1 MTNYFECRVSY
12 DKTLESGAI
21 KQVTES
27 YLVEAMSFTEAEA
40 RITQQMQPYM
50 SGEFSVSAVN
60 RRKYED
66 VLLDDD
72 RDKLDDDRDKLYHV
86 KLMFITIDEK
96 TAAEKRKP
104 KPSYLLVQARDI
116 ADVLSQVE
124 ILMSDSVTNY
134 DIVSVSESRILDV
147 FVCNDKAE

>member
-66 VLLDDD
+66 VLLDDE
-72 RDKLDDDRDKLYHV
+72 RDKLYHV

-96 TAAEKRKP
+96 TAAEKR

-124 ILMSDSVTNY
+124 ILMSDSVTDY
-134 DIVSVSESRILDV
+134 DIVSVNESRILDV
-147 FVCNDKAE
+147 FMYNNKAE

>member
-72 RDKLDDDRDKLYHV
+72 RDKLYHV

-104 KPSYLLVQARDI
+104 SYLLVQACSI

-124 ILMSDSVTNY
+124 VLMRDSVTDY

-147 FVCNDKAE
+147 FMYDNKAE

>member
-27 YLVEAMSFTEAEA
+27 YLVEAMSVTEAEA

-66 VLLDDD
+66 VLLDDY
-72 RDKLDDDRDKLYHV
+72 RDKLYHV

-104 KPSYLLVQARDI
+104 FYLLVQARDI

-124 ILMSDSVTNY
+124 ILMSDSVTDY

>member
-40 RITQQMQPYM
+40 RITEEMQPYM

-66 VLLDDD
+66 VLLN
-72 RDKLDDDRDKLYHV
+72 DDRDKLYHV

-96 TAAEKRKP
+96 TATEKR

-124 ILMSDSVTNY
+124 ILMSDSVTDY

>member
-66 VLLDDD
+66 VLLDDY
-72 RDKLDDDRDKLYHV
+72 RDKLYHV

-96 TAAEKRKP
+96 TAAEKR

-124 ILMSDSVTNY
+124 ILMSDSVTDY

-147 FVCNDKAE
+147 FVCNDKA

>member
-1 MTNYFECRVSY
+1 MTNYFECRVNY

-40 RITQQMQPYM
+40 RITKEMQPYM

-72 RDKLDDDRDKLYHV
+72 RDKLYHV

-96 TAAEKRKP
+96 TAAEKR

-124 ILMSDSVTNY
+124 ILMRDSVTDY

-147 FVCNDKAE
+147 FMYDNKAE

>member
-40 RITQQMQPYM
+40 RITEEMQPYM

-72 RDKLDDDRDKLYHV
+72 RDKLYHV

-96 TAAEKRKP
+96 TATEKR

-124 ILMSDSVTNY
+124 WLMSDSVTDY

-147 FVCNDKAE
+147 FMYNNKAE

>member
-40 RITQQMQPYM
+40 RITEEMQPYM

-72 RDKLDDDRDKLYHV
+72 RDKLYHV

-104 KPSYLLVQARDI
+104 SYLLVQACDI

-124 ILMSDSVTNY
+124 VLMSDSVTDY

-147 FVCNDKAE
+147 FMYNNKAE

>member
-40 RITQQMQPYM
+40 RITEEMQPYM

-66 VLLDDD
+66 VLLN
-72 RDKLDDDRDKLYHV
+72 DDRDKLYHV

-96 TAAEKRKP
+96 TATEKR

-124 ILMSDSVTNY
+124 ILMSDSVTDY
-134 DIVSVSESRILDV
+134 DIVSVNESRILDV
-147 FVCNDKAE
+147 FMCNDKAE

>member
-72 RDKLDDDRDKLYHV
+72 RDKLYHV

-104 KPSYLLVQARDI
+104 SYLLVQARDI

-124 ILMSDSVTNY
+124 MLMSDSVTNY

>member
-12 DKTLESGAI
+12 GITLESGAI

-40 RITQQMQPYM
+40 RITKEMQPYM

-66 VLLDDD
+66 VLLDDY
-72 RDKLDDDRDKLYHV
+72 RDKLYHV

-96 TAAEKRKP
+96 TAAEKR

-124 ILMSDSVTNY
+124 ILMSDSVTDY

>member
-66 VLLDDD
+66 VLPGTDD
-72 RDKLDDDRDKLYHV
+72 REKFYHV
-86 KLMFITIDEK
+86 KLVFIAIDEK

-104 KPSYLLVQARDI
+104 SYLLVQACSI

-124 ILMSDSVTNY
+124 VLMSDSVTDY

-147 FVCNDKAE
+147 FMYDNKAE

>member
-50 SGEFSVSAVN
+50 SGDFTVSAVN

-66 VLLDDD
+66 VLLDPQCD
-72 RDKLDDDRDKLYHV
+72 RLYHV
-86 KLMFITIDEK
+86 KIVFITIDEK

-104 KPSYLLVQARDI
+104 SYMLVQSVDI
-116 ADVLSQVE
+116 DHALRKVE
-124 ILMSDSVTNY
+124 FCMASCVTDY

>member
-72 RDKLDDDRDKLYHV
+72 RDKLYHV

-104 KPSYLLVQARDI
+104 FYLLVQARDI

-124 ILMSDSVTNY
+124 ILMSDSVTDY

-147 FVCNDKAE
+147 FMYNNKAE

>member
-40 RITQQMQPYM
+40 RITEEMQPYM

-72 RDKLDDDRDKLYHV
+72 RDKLYHV

-96 TAAEKRKP
+96 TAAEKR

>member
-72 RDKLDDDRDKLYHV
+72 RDKLYHV

-96 TAAEKRKP
+96 TAAEKR

-124 ILMSDSVTNY
+124 ILMSDSVTDY

-147 FVCNDKAE
+147 FMYDNKAE

>member
-27 YLVEAMSFTEAEA
+27 YLVEAMSVTEAEA

-66 VLLDDD
+66 VLLDDY
-72 RDKLDDDRDKLYHV
+72 RDKLYHV

-96 TAAEKRKP
+96 TAAEKR

>member
-1 MTNYFECRVSY
+1 MDTC
-12 DKTLESGAI
+12 A
-21 KQVTES
+21 
-27 YLVEAMSFTEAEA
+27 EAEA

-72 RDKLDDDRDKLYHV
+72 RDKLYHV

-96 TAAEKRKP
+96 TAAEKR

-124 ILMSDSVTNY
+124 ILMSDSVTDY

>member
-12 DKTLESGAI
+12 DKTLESGAV

-50 SGEFSVSAVN
+50 SGDFTVSAVN

-66 VLLDDD
+66 VL
-72 RDKLDDDRDKLYHV
+72 LDDDRDKLYHV

-104 KPSYLLVQARDI
+104 SYLLVQARDI

-124 ILMSDSVTNY
+124 ILMSDSVTDY

>member
-1 MTNYFECRVSY
+1 M
-12 DKTLESGAI
+12 
-21 KQVTES
+21 TES

-66 VLLDDD
+66 VLPGTDD
-72 RDKLDDDRDKLYHV
+72 REKFYHV
-86 KLMFITIDEK
+86 KLVFITIDEK

-104 KPSYLLVQARDI
+104 SYLLVQACSI
-116 ADVLSQVE
+116 ADVLSQVGV
-124 ILMSDSVTNY
+124 LMSDSVTDY

-147 FVCNDKAE
+147 FMYDNKAE

>member
-72 RDKLDDDRDKLYHV
+72 RDKLYHV
-86 KLMFITIDEK
+86 KLVFITIDEK

-104 KPSYLLVQARDI
+104 SYLLVQACSI

-124 ILMSDSVTNY
+124 VLMRDSVTDY

-147 FVCNDKAE
+147 FMYDNKAE

>member
-12 DKTLESGAI
+12 DKTLESGAV

-72 RDKLDDDRDKLYHV
+72 RDKLYHV

-96 TAAEKRKP
+96 TAAEKR

-124 ILMSDSVTNY
+124 ILMSDSVTDY

>member
-72 RDKLDDDRDKLYHV
+72 RDKLYHV

-104 KPSYLLVQARDI
+104 FYLLVQARDI

-147 FVCNDKAE
+147 FVCNDKA

>member
-72 RDKLDDDRDKLYHV
+72 RDKLYHV

-96 TAAEKRKP
+96 TAAEKR

-124 ILMSDSVTNY
+124 ILMSDSVTDY

>member
-40 RITQQMQPYM
+40 RITKEMQPYM

-72 RDKLDDDRDKLYHV
+72 RDKLYHV
-86 KLMFITIDEK
+86 KLVFITIDEK

-104 KPSYLLVQARDI
+104 SYLLVQACSI

-124 ILMSDSVTNY
+124 VLMRDSVTDY

-147 FVCNDKAE
+147 FMYDNKAE

>member
-72 RDKLDDDRDKLYHV
+72 RDKLYHV

-96 TAAEKRKP
+96 TAAEKR

>member
-27 YLVEAMSFTEAEA
+27 YLVEAMSVTEAEA

-66 VLLDDD
+66 VLLDDY
-72 RDKLDDDRDKLYHV
+72 RDKLYHV

-96 TAAEKRKP
+96 TAAEKR

-124 ILMSDSVTNY
+124 ILMSDSVTDY

>member
-40 RITQQMQPYM
+40 RITEEMQPYM

-72 RDKLDDDRDKLYHV
+72 RDKLYHV

-104 KPSYLLVQARDI
+104 FYLLVQARDI

>member
-21 KQVTES
+21 KQVAES

-66 VLLDDD
+66 VLLN
-72 RDKLDDDRDKLYHV
+72 DDRDKLYHV

-96 TAAEKRKP
+96 TATEKR

-124 ILMSDSVTNY
+124 ILMSDSVTDY
-134 DIVSVSESRILDV
+134 DIVSVNESRILDV
-147 FVCNDKAE
+147 FMYNNKAE

>member
-72 RDKLDDDRDKLYHV
+72 RDKLYHV

-104 KPSYLLVQARDI
+104 SYLLVQACSI
-116 ADVLSQVE
+116 ADVLSQVGV
-124 ILMSDSVTNY
+124 LMRDSVTDY

-147 FVCNDKAE
+147 FMYDNKAE

>member
-40 RITQQMQPYM
+40 RITKEMQPYM

-72 RDKLDDDRDKLYHV
+72 RDKLYHV

-96 TAAEKRKP
+96 TAAEKR

-124 ILMSDSVTNY
+124 ILMRDSVTDY

-147 FVCNDKAE
+147 FMYDNKAE

>member
-40 RITQQMQPYM
+40 RITQQIQLYM

-66 VLLDDD
+66 VSPGTDD
-72 RDKLDDDRDKLYHV
+72 RERFYHV
-86 KLMFITIDEK
+86 KLVFITIDEK

-104 KPSYLLVQARDI
+104 SYLLVQACSI

-124 ILMSDSVTNY
+124 VLMRDSVTDY

-147 FVCNDKAE
+147 FMYDNKAE

>member
-66 VLLDDD
+66 VLLDDY
-72 RDKLDDDRDKLYHV
+72 RDKLYHV

-96 TAAEKRKP
+96 TAAEKR

-124 ILMSDSVTNY
+124 ILMSDSVTDY

>member
-27 YLVEAMSFTEAEA
+27 YLVEAMSFTVAEA

-72 RDKLDDDRDKLYHV
+72 RDKLYHV

-104 KPSYLLVQARDI
+104 FYLLVQARDI

-124 ILMSDSVTNY
+124 ILMSDSVTDY

-147 FVCNDKAE
+147 FMYNNKAE

>member
-72 RDKLDDDRDKLYHV
+72 RDKLYHV

-96 TAAEKRKP
+96 TAAEKR

-124 ILMSDSVTNY
+124 ILMSDSVTDY
-134 DIVSVSESRILDV
+134 DVVSVSESRILDV
-147 FVCNDKAE
+147 FMYDNKAE